1 MSGRDRPWVVAV
13 ADRVSPSGLAA
24 LTGDERFEVRWLA
37 GRTPDEK
44 EEAITRADAVIVRS
58 ATRIPRELVE
68 AAPGLKVIGR
78 AGAGVDNIDLDAATE
93 RGIPV
98 LNAPAGNSV
107 SAAELTFALILTL
120 ARKIVAADRSVRE
133 LTWKTPELAGVELN
147 RKTLGLVGA
156 GRIGGEVARRARAF
170 GMKVLVYDP
179 YLTATRAEELG
190 ARPRDLDE
198 VVEQADFLTL
208 HVPLTPSTR
217 AMIGAAQLR
226 RMKSSAY
233 LINAARGGV
242 VDEDALA
249 RALEEGWVAGAA
261 LDVFR
266 EEPLPESSPLLG
278 CPNLILSPHLGASTA
293 EAQELVASEI
303 ASGIRDALVDGDLS
317 RAVNTPGLD
326 GATLRRLR
334 PLLELGTRMGH
345 LACALA
351 SGGIR
356 GVQVRYSGASEEAPG
371 PLTAAVLCGLLEDI
385 VGDTR
390 VNAVNA
396 ARLAE
401 VRGMSVVTAR
411 ATRHPDYSEYLVT
424 EVEADGG
431 RLHVA
436 GALLEG
442 THPRIVGIGDFSVD
456 LVPEG
461 SIVIVRNQDKPG
473 VIAGVGTVLASMG
486 FNIAGYHQARLE
498 PGGDAMAAVSVDGEI
513 TEELLERLRDLDQ
526 ISYVKPAR
534 LG

>member
-1 MSGRDRPWVVAV
+1 MSGRSERYVVAV
-13 ADRVSPSGLAA
+13 ADKVSPSGLAV
-24 LTGDERFEVRWLA
+24 LTRDERFEVRWLA
-37 GRTPDEK
+37 DCAPAEK

-58 ATRIPRELVE
+58 ATRMTRGIIER
-68 AAPGLKVIGR
+68 AHDLKVIGR

-98 LNAPAGNSV
+98 LNAPAGNTV
-107 SAAELTFALILTL
+107 SAAELTLALILAL
-120 ARKIVAADRSVRE
+120 ARKVVAADRSVRE
-133 LTWKTPELAGVELN
+133 FEWKAPGLAGVELN
-147 RKTLGLVGA
+147 TKTLGLIGA

-170 GMKVLVYDP
+170 GMKVLACDP
-179 YLTATRAEELG
+179 YMPAARAEELG
-190 ARPRDLDE
+190 ADRRSLDD
-198 VVEQADFLTL
+198 VIEQADFLTL
-208 HVPLTPSTR
+208 HVPLTPSTT
-217 AMIGAAQLR
+217 AMIGAEELR
-226 RMKSSAY
+226 RMKPSAY
-233 LINAARGGV
+233 LINVARGGV

-249 RALEEGWVAGAA
+249 RALAEGWVAGAA

-266 EEPLPESSPLLG
+266 QEPLPASSPLVG
-278 CPNLILSPHLGASTA
+278 SPNLILSPHLGASTA
-293 EAQELVASEI
+293 EARELVASEI
-303 ASGIRDALVDGDLS
+303 AEGIRGALLDGDLS

-326 GATLRRLR
+326 GATLRKLR
-334 PLLELGTRMGH
+334 PLLELGTRMGR

-351 SGGIR
+351 TGAIR
-356 GVQVRYSGASEEAPG
+356 EVQVRYSGGSEEAPG
-371 PLTAAVLCGLLEDI
+371 PLSAAVLCGLLENI

-401 VRGMSVVTAR
+401 ARGMRVVTAR

-424 EVEADGG
+424 EVEAEGG
-431 RLHVA
+431 RLKVA

-456 LVPEG
+456 LVPRG

-513 TEELLERLRDLDQ
+513 TPELLERLRELDQ